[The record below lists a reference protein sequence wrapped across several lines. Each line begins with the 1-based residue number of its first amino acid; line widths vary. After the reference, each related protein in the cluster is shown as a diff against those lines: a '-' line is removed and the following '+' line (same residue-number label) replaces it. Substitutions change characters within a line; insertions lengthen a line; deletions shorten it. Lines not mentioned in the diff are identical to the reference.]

1 MAALWTPAEDEIL
14 RASMRAGKNYGQ
26 ISVMLHNRTPRGV
39 AHRWSVLRDRDGL
52 AKRGKLPAPIN
63 FDVEQTEPVHYL
75 ETLELQDAIAWT
87 RWNYIPCP
95 KNNFEETTRYINAAR
110 LKFGLPMWRIVP
122 NRRVRNMMPAPSV
135 DFAEE
140 RA

>member
-1 MAALWTPAEDEIL
+1 MGVLWTREEDEIL
-14 RASMRAGKNYGQ
+14 RTAMRAGKNYGQ

-52 AKRGKLPAPIN
+52 VKQGRSFTPIN
-63 FDVEQTEPVHYL
+63 FTVVQAEPVHYL

-87 RWNYIPCP
+87 RWNNIMCP
-95 KNNFEETTRYINAAR
+95 ENNFEEATRYINAAR

-122 NRRVRNMMPAPSV
+122 NRRLRNIMPAPHV
-135 DFAEE
+135 EIAEE
-140 RA
+140 MA